1 MNKIDLTLLNRLVKE
16 LNDMVRSCEEM
27 PTPTDLNSDCEY
39 VTVLSK
45 TLGVATGIS
54 YEASGVV
61 GDILKVIKNG
71 PATTSSPEDLLN
83 SMFGG
88 ALKMPKN

>member
-16 LNDMVRSCEEM
+16 LNDMVRAVEEM
-27 PTPTDLNSDCEY
+27 PQPTDLNSDCEY

-71 PATTSSPEDLLN
+71 PTPSRPEDILS

-88 ALKMPKN
+88 EFKMPKN